1 MEDSRE
7 PTLET
12 VKTTTTATTATTA
25 TTTPEKR
32 GSFYED
38 MKAMTSDQDFAQ
50 KMNVS
55 ATLVLEFYRVLM
67 GSLLIV
73 FVPQQCGENICSLSE
88 NMERDDISRAA
99 FGFNILTLFSFLI
112 MYYIEVKRE
121 NLMIDNLHVNPE
133 LPRDDEAVEEQIAD
147 LVDEVKE
154 KIWKLDQNYT
164 LAGYFSMASF
174 SANAVIS
181 SIPIFSNYL
190 DDKTATVLLTNL
202 LFMGSKLNDV
212 FSIVNT
218 DKNIFFSA
226 YLKRKVQFN
235 DIDPDAPRK
244 TIKDVENPENI
255 EHPSIYTSMDSNI
268 ESDASTV
275 PM

>member
-1 MEDSRE
+1 MYNMIKPRQP
-7 PTLET
+7 PTS
-12 VKTTTTATTATTA
+12 
-25 TTTPEKR
+25 EKR
-32 GSFYED
+32 ASFFDE
-38 MKAMTSDQDFAQ
+38 MTDLTKDQDFAQ

-67 GSLLIV
+67 GSLLII
-73 FVPQQCGENICSLSE
+73 FVPQQCGDNICSLSE
-88 NMERDDISRAA
+88 NMERDNISRAA
-99 FGFNILTLFSFLI
+99 FGFNMLTLFSFLI

-133 LPRDDEAVEEQIAD
+133 LPRDDEAVEEHIED
-147 LVDEVKE
+147 LLDDIKQQ
-154 KIWKLDQNYT
+154 IWKLDKNYK
-164 LAGYFSMASF
+164 LAGYFSMGSF
-174 SANAVIS
+174 TANAAIS
-181 SIPIFSNYL
+181 AVPIFSNYL
-190 DDKTATVLLTNL
+190 DDKTVTVLLTNL

-235 DIDPDAPRK
+235 DIDPDAPRNI
-244 TIKDVENPENI
+244 IKDI
-255 EHPSIYTSMDSNI
+255 EHNPSLSTDSNVD
-268 ESDASTV
+268 SQASTV

>member
-1 MEDSRE
+1 MEDTKE
-7 PTLET
+7 PTNQS
-12 VKTTTTATTATTA
+12 KPP
-25 TTTPEKR
+25 TPEKR
-32 GSFYED
+32 ASFFDE
-38 MKAMTSDQDFAQ
+38 MKDLTKDQDFAQ

-67 GSLLIV
+67 GSLLIL
-73 FVPQQCGENICSLSE
+73 FVPQQCGDNICSLSE

-133 LPRDDEAVEEQIAD
+133 LPRDDEAVEENIAD
-147 LVDEVKE
+147 LVDDIKQQ
-154 KIWKLDQNYT
+154 IWKLDQNYA
-164 LAGYFSMASF
+164 LAGYFSMGSF
-174 SANAVIS
+174 TANAAIS
-181 SIPIFSNYL
+181 AVPIFSNYL
-190 DDKTATVLLTNL
+190 DDKTITVLLTNL

-244 TIKDVENPENI
+244 TIKDVENP
-255 EHPSIYTSMDSNI
+255 PSIYSSMDSNI
-268 ESDASTV
+268 DSEASTV